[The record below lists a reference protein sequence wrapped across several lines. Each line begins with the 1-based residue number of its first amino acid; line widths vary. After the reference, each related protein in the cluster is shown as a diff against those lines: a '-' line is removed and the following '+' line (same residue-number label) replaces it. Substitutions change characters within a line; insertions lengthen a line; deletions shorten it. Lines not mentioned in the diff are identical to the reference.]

1 MNHNCISITQNVFTK
16 NFLKGENTMKKLLAT
31 FLFTLFIL
39 AGCGEDK
46 SIISPPTDNSTGK
59 LVLKID
65 KYNAP
70 ASVVFVEATLT
81 RDGFQPIS
89 SEMNL
94 LSDSTA
100 SLTLENIPT
109 GLWHLKV
116 DAKNQSGVVE
126 YTGETDVNILA
137 NTIIDVNLTL
147 YPIPGNTGGI
157 QLLVTWG
164 GSGGGNEQPIFL
176 IIDEDAIDNGLQFNS
191 SGGGIIPGG
200 PQYFSDWDVNDDI
213 SSETQR
219 SVLRYF
225 QSNIGSTITIKSGQT
240 GDEGWYAPNCIP
252 AKWISS
258 YPYMDTTCLTGT
270 EQQLAIRNYLGLN
283 GTSAIPS
290 QERLDKTPDVRPL
303 RALGLNRLIGK
314 VVYAVVYDSDVSINY
329 DLGTP
334 LGVNANLQGE
344 TLGVVAFQV
353 NEVRTLNNFS
363 SSTLPEVQITILD
376 AASYANNN
384 FMLLSAPVPASSSVP
399 NDRIAPGSPDGY
411 YSLGN

>member
-1 MNHNCISITQNVFTK
+1 
-16 NFLKGENTMKKLLAT
+16 MKKLLVSL
-31 FLFTLFIL
+31 LFTVFIL
-39 AGCGEDK
+39 AGCGEEN
-46 SIISPPTDNSTGK
+46 SVISPPTDSSTGK

-65 KYNAP
+65 KHNAP

-100 SLTLENIPT
+100 NLNLENIPT

-137 NTIIDVNLTL
+137 NTVIDVNLTL

-157 QLLVTWG
+157 QLLVSWG
-164 GSGGGNEQPIFL
+164 GSSGGSEQPIFL
-176 IIDEDAIDNGLQFNS
+176 IIDENAIDNALHFNS
-191 SGGGIIPGG
+191 AGGGIIPEG
-200 PQYFSDWDVNDDI
+200 PQFFSDWDVNDDI
-213 SSETQR
+213 ESETQR

-225 QSNIGSTITIKSGQT
+225 QSHIGRTITIKSGET
-240 GDEGWYAPNCIP
+240 GDEGWFAPNCIP

-258 YPYMDTTCLTGT
+258 YSNMDNNCFTGS
-270 EQQLAIRNYLGLN
+270 EQQLAIRNYVGLN

-290 QERLDKTPDVRPL
+290 QERLDKIPDVRPL

-314 VVYAVVYDSDVSINY
+314 VVYAVVYDSDLSINY

-334 LGVNANLQGE
+334 LGVNGNLQGE
-344 TLGVVAFQV
+344 TLGVVVFRV

-376 AASYANNN
+376 PASYSNSN

>member
-1 MNHNCISITQNVFTK
+1 
-16 NFLKGENTMKKLLAT
+16 MKKLLAT
-31 FLFTLFIL
+31 FLFTVFIL

-100 SLTLENIPT
+100 NLNLENIPT

-116 DAKNQSGVVE
+116 DAKNQAGVVE
-126 YTGETDVNILA
+126 FTGETDVNILA
-137 NTIIDVNLTL
+137 NTVIDVNLTL

-157 QLLVTWG
+157 QLLVSWG
-164 GSGGGNEQPIFL
+164 GSGGGSEQPIFL
-176 IIDEDAIDNGLQFNS
+176 IIDEDALDNGLQFNS
-191 SGGGIIPGG
+191 AGGGIIPGG
-200 PQYFSDWDVNDDI
+200 PQFFSDWDVNDDI

-225 QSNIGSTITIKSGQT
+225 QSHIGSTITIMSGET
-240 GDEGWYAPNCIP
+240 GDEGWFAPNCIP

-258 YPYMDTTCLTGT
+258 YSYMDNTCLTGS
-270 EQQLAIRNYLGLN
+270 EQQNAIRNYLGLN

-290 QERLDKTPDVRPL
+290 QQRLDKIPDVRPL

-314 VVYAVVYDSDVSINY
+314 VVYAVVYDSDLSINY
-329 DLGTP
+329 DHGTP
-334 LGVNANLQGE
+334 LGVNGNLQGE
-344 TLGVVAFQV
+344 TLGVVVFRV

-376 AASYANNN
+376 PASYSYSN

>member
-1 MNHNCISITQNVFTK
+1 
-16 NFLKGENTMKKLLAT
+16 MKKLLAT
-31 FLFTLFIL
+31 FLFTVIIL
-39 AGCGEDK
+39 SGCGEDK
-46 SIISPPTDNSTGK
+46 SIISPPTDNSSGK

-81 RDGFQPIS
+81 REGFQPIS

-100 SLTLENIPT
+100 SLTLENIPA

-147 YPIPGNTGGI
+147 YPIPGSTGGI

-176 IIDEDAIDNGLQFNS
+176 IIDEDAIDNGIQFNS

-200 PQYFSDWDVNDDI
+200 PQYFSAWDVNDDI

-225 QSNIGSTITIKSGQT
+225 QSNIGSTITIQSGQT
-240 GDEGWYAPNCIP
+240 GDEGWFAPNCIP

-258 YPYMDTTCLTGT
+258 YPYMDTTCLTGN
-270 EQQLAIRNYLGLN
+270 EQQNAIRNYLGLN

-376 AASYANNN
+376 ASSYSNSN
-384 FMLLSAPVPASSSVP
+384 FMLLSAPIPASSSVP

>member
-1 MNHNCISITQNVFTK
+1 
-16 NFLKGENTMKKLLAT
+16 MKKLLP
-31 FLFTLFIL
+31 LFIFTVFIL
-39 AGCGEDK
+39 SGCGGDNPVT
-46 SIISPPTDNSTGK
+46 SPPNDNSTGK
-59 LVLKID
+59 LVLTID
-65 KYNAP
+65 KHNAP
-70 ASVVFVEATLT
+70 ASVVLVEATLS
-81 RDGFQPIS
+81 RDGFQPIY
-89 SEMNL
+89 SELNL

-116 DAKNQSGVVE
+116 NAKNQSGVVE

-137 NTIIDVNLTL
+137 NTVVEVNLTL
-147 YPIPGNTGGI
+147 YPVPGSTGGI
-157 QLLVTWG
+157 HLLVSWG
-164 GSGGGNEQPIFL
+164 GGGSEEPIFL
-176 IIDEDAIDNGLQFNS
+176 IIDEDAIDNGIQFNS
-191 SGGGIIPGG
+191 TGGSIIPEG
-200 PQYFSDWDVNDDI
+200 PQYFSDWDVNDDM
-213 SSETQR
+213 SSKTQR

-225 QSNIGSTITIKSGQT
+225 HSNKGKTITIQSGQT
-240 GDEGWYAPNCIP
+240 GDEGWFAPNCIP

-258 YPYMDTTCLTGT
+258 YSYMDNTCLTGS
-270 EQQLAIRNYLGLN
+270 EQQDAIKNYLGLN

-314 VVYAVVYDSDVSINY
+314 IVYAVVYDSDVSINY
-329 DLGTP
+329 DHGTP
-334 LGVNANLQGE
+334 LGVNGNLQGE
-344 TLGVVAFQV
+344 TLGIVVFRV
-353 NEVRTLNNFS
+353 NKVRTLNNFS

-376 AASYANNN
+376 ASSYSNSN

>member
-1 MNHNCISITQNVFTK
+1 
-16 NFLKGENTMKKLLAT
+16 MKKLLASLLIT
-31 FLFTLFIL
+31 VFIL
-39 AGCGEDK
+39 AGCGEEN
-46 SIISPPTDNSTGK
+46 SVISPPSDNSMGK

-70 ASVVFVEATLT
+70 ASVVFVEASLT
-81 RDGFQPIS
+81 RDGFQQIY

-100 SLTLENIPT
+100 NLNLENIPT

-116 DAKNQSGVVE
+116 NAKNQSGVIE

-137 NTIIDVNLTL
+137 NTVIDVNLSL

-164 GSGGGNEQPIFL
+164 GSSGGGGSEQPIFL

-191 SGGGIIPGG
+191 TGGGIIPGG
-200 PQYFSDWDVNDDI
+200 PQFFSDWDVNDDI
-213 SSETQR
+213 ESETQR

-225 QSNIGSTITIKSGQT
+225 QSNIGSTITIQSGET
-240 GDEGWYAPNCIP
+240 GDEGWFAPNCIP
-252 AKWISS
+252 AKWINS
-258 YPYMDTTCLTGT
+258 YSYMDNTCLIGS
-270 EQQLAIRNYLGLN
+270 EQQLAIRNYVGLN

-290 QERLDKTPDVRPL
+290 QQRLDKIPDVRPL
-303 RALGLNRLIGK
+303 RAFGLNRLIGK
-314 VVYAVVYDSDVSINY
+314 VVYAVVYDSDLSINY

-334 LGVNANLQGE
+334 LGVNGNLQGE
-344 TLGVVAFQV
+344 TLGVVVFRV

-376 AASYANNN
+376 AALYSNSN
-384 FMLLSAPVPASSSVP
+384 FMLLGAPVPASSSVP

>member
-1 MNHNCISITQNVFTK
+1 
-16 NFLKGENTMKKLLAT
+16 MKKLLVSL
-31 FLFTLFIL
+31 LFTVFIL
-39 AGCGEDK
+39 AGCGEEN
-46 SIISPPTDNSTGK
+46 SVILPPTDNSTGK

-65 KYNAP
+65 KHNAP
-70 ASVVFVEATLT
+70 ASVVFVEASLT
-81 RDGFQPIS
+81 RDGFQPIN

-100 SLTLENIPT
+100 NLNLENIPT

-126 YTGETDVNILA
+126 FTGETDVNVLA
-137 NTIIDVNLTL
+137 NTAINVNLTL
-147 YPIPGNTGGI
+147 YPIPGSTGGI
-157 QLLVTWG
+157 QLLVSWG
-164 GSGGGNEQPIFL
+164 GSGGGGGSEQPIFL
-176 IIDEDAIDNGLQFNS
+176 IIDEDALDNGLQFNNT
-191 SGGGIIPGG
+191 GGGITPGG
-200 PQYFSDWDVNDDI
+200 PQFFTDWDVNDDI
-213 SSETQR
+213 ASETQR

-225 QSNIGSTITIKSGQT
+225 QSNIGRTITIKSGKT
-240 GDEGWYAPNCIP
+240 GDEGWFAPNCIP

-258 YPYMDTTCLTGT
+258 YSNMDNTCLTGS
-270 EQQLAIRNYLGLN
+270 EQQLAIRNYVGLN

-290 QERLDKTPDVRPL
+290 QQRLDKIPDVRPL

-314 VVYAVVYDSDVSINY
+314 VVYAVVYDSDLSINY

-334 LGVNANLQGE
+334 LGVNGNLQGE
-344 TLGVVAFQV
+344 TLGVVVFRV

-376 AASYANNN
+376 ASLYSNSN